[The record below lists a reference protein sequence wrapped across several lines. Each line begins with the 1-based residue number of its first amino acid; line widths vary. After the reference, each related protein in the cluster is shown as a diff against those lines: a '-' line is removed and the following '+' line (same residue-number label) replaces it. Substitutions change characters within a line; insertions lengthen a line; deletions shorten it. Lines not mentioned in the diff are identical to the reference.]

1 MTKNQ
6 RINGIYIERQFIII
20 IITLLQLH
28 AEYHEDDIYLAHRV
42 LQAHSTAEFVKLT
55 CASAD
60 VSILAGDLN
69 TSPGDLSFRYFST
82 S

>member
-1 MTKNQ
+1 M
-6 RINGIYIERQFIII
+6 
-20 IITLLQLH
+20 H

-82 S
+82 YNHNISRPFNSKLSYNVSFSFGQLNL